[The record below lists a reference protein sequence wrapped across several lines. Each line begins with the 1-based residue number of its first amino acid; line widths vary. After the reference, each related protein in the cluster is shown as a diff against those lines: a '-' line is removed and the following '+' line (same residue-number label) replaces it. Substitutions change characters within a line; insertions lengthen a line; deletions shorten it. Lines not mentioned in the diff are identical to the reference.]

1 MNLPNALTTLRI
13 ALAPVTALL
22 LLQPGADSR
31 LIAMGVFLVA
41 AFSDLADG
49 ALARRRGEITD
60 FGKLWDPI
68 ADKLLLVATLIP
80 FYVITRGDP
89 QLARIPLFGSIGLWI
104 LLIFFGREIV
114 VTWLRTRAA
123 RRGTVIAARRSGKY
137 KAFSQ
142 NVFIG
147 SMILWLAYRSAVVAG
162 EGTGPLGSGWDAF
175 HGWFTSI
182 SLLVAILLT
191 VFSFFVYLKAFHATA
206 RGAGGRGAGG

>member
-22 LLQPGADSR
+22 LLQPDSGSR

-41 AFSDLADG
+41 ALSDLADG

-80 FYVITRGDP
+80 FYMITQGDP
-89 QLARIPLFGSIGLWI
+89 QLARIPVFGNIGLWI

-123 RRGTVIAARRSGKY
+123 RRGMVIAARRSGKY
-137 KAFSQ
+137 KAFAQ

-147 SMILWLAYRSAVVAG
+147 SMILWLAYRSAVVSG
-162 EGTGPLGSGWDAF
+162 ESTAPFGAGWDAF
-175 HGWFTSI
+175 HGWFTSL
-182 SLLVAILLT
+182 SLTIAILLT
-191 VFSFFVYLKAFHATA
+191 VFSFFVYLQAFRTPAS
-206 RGAGGRGAGG
+206 GAGR

>member
-13 ALAPVTALL
+13 VLAPVAALL
-22 LLQPGADSR
+22 LLQPDARSR

-80 FYVITRGDP
+80 FYVITQGDP
-89 QLARIPLFGSIGLWI
+89 RLARIPLFGNIGLWI
-104 LLIFFGREIV
+104 LAIFFGREIV
-114 VTWLRTRAA
+114 VTWMRTRAA
-123 RRGTVIAARRSGKY
+123 QRGTVVAARRSGKY
-137 KAFSQ
+137 KTFAQ

-147 SMILWLAYRSAVVAG
+147 SMILWLAYRSAVTSG
-162 EGTGPLGSGWDAF
+162 EGSAPLGPGWDAF
-175 HGWFTSI
+175 HGWFTSV
-182 SLLVAILLT
+182 SLLIAILLT
-191 VFSFFVYLKAFHATA
+191 VYSFFVYLNAFRAPA
-206 RGAGGRGAGG
+206 RGSGG

>member
-13 ALAPVTALL
+13 VLAPVTALL

-41 AFSDLADG
+41 ALSDLADG

-80 FYVITRGDP
+80 FYVITQGDP
-89 QLARIPLFGSIGLWI
+89 QLARIPLFGNIGLWI
-104 LLIFFGREIV
+104 LMVFFGREIV

-123 RRGTVIAARRSGKY
+123 QRGTVLAARRSGKY
-137 KAFSQ
+137 KAFAQ

-147 SMILWLAYRSAVVAG
+147 SMILWLAYRSAVVSG
-162 EGTGPLGSGWDAF
+162 ERSVPLGPGWDAF

-182 SLLVAILLT
+182 SLLIAILLT
-191 VFSFFVYLKAFHATA
+191 VFSFFVYLRAFRSPV
-206 RGAGGRGAGG
+206 RGAGA